1 MTRKQAFRF
10 EYSRQRWL
18 GRGVIVAAFRAA
30 EYALQP
36 TPF

>member
-10 EYSRQRWL
+10 EYHRQRWL

-30 EYALQP
+30 EYALQQRN
-36 TPF
+36 

>member
-1 MTRKQAFRF
+1 MTRKQLFGY
-10 EYSRQRWL
+10 EYTRQRWL